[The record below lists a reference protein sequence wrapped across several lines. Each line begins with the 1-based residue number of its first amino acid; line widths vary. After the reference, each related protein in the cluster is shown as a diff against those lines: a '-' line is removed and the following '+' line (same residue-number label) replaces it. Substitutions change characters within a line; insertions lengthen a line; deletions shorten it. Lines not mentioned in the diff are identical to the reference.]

1 MFVYE
6 AYTAPPSYSEV
17 LFIKLELIIVKLLI
31 NWTKEPPKSPL
42 ELINVEFTISVP
54 SDSSFVPKSIY
65 TAPAF
70 LFAVAFINVQLIIS
84 ISFASLSP
92 IAPAVSLACKFSKTE
107 LMMLIKFP

>member
-1 MFVYE
+1 M
-6 AYTAPPSYSEV
+6 
-17 LFIKLELIIVKLLI
+17 
-31 NWTKEPPKSPL
+31 
-42 ELINVEFTISVP
+42 
-54 SDSSFVPKSIY
+54 PKSIY